1 MSRYAAI
8 DIGSNSIR
16 MMAAEVRSAADMRV
30 LAAGPPGGAVGQDGL
45 PEGKLARLKS
55 IWHAIT
61 LERMVEQYKKL
72 DIFSV
77 RAVGT
82 AALRDASN
90 RDQFL
95 ARAAAI
101 IGGRWKSFLD

>member
-16 MMAAEVRSAADMRV
+16 MLAADVHSPHSGQPMQV
-30 LAAGPPGGAVGQDGL
+30 LAADRQVVRLGMTVFR
-45 PEGKLARLKS
+45 EGKLAAAEMEL
-55 IWHAIT
+55 ACQVLT
-61 LERMVEQYKKL
+61 RMAEQYRRL
-72 DIFSV
+72 DVMGI

-90 RDQFL
+90 RDEFL

-101 IGGRWKSFLD
+101 LGTCL

>member
-16 MMAAEVRSAADMRV
+16 MLAAEVSSPQSTSGQAVQV
-30 LAAGPPGGAVGQDGL
+30 LAADRQVVRLGKTVFR
-45 PEGKLARLKS
+45 EGKLAASEIEL
-55 IWHAIT
+55 ACQV
-61 LERMVEQYKKL
+61 LGRMVEQYRKL
-72 DIFSV
+72 DIMGV

-90 RDQFL
+90 RDEV
-95 ARAAAI
+95 
-101 IGGRWKSFLD
+101 

>member
-16 MMAAEVRSAADMRV
+16 MLAAEVSSSQSITV
-30 LAAGPPGGAVGQDGL
+30 LAADRQVVRLGKTVFR
-45 PEGKLARLKS
+45 EGKLAASEMEL
-55 IWHAIT
+55 ACQV
-61 LERMVEQYKKL
+61 LGRMVEQYRKL
-72 DIFSV
+72 DIAGV

-90 RDQFL
+90 RDEFM

-101 IGGRWKSFLD
+101 IGHPVEVI